1 MLKKLLVAFG
11 LALGA
16 IGFGVAATMP
26 PLSSGAPSG
35 ATAGGSWTTSSTS
48 IALNGACP
56 SGLIAGMN
64 VTDTTVG
71 ATSVVGSVAS
81 CFGSTLYLQAAP
93 AFASSGSTDKL
104 TFAGAGPQWNEPG
117 QMMATL
123 NYVIAQLNSVMAGQ
137 FVSIPAPITTSG
149 TGANTIFNYTNL
161 VINPGQAVRIK
172 AWGVNDSNADARTV
186 TVNYGTG
193 PTQLATVV
201 TGTSAKWWVECLVA
215 NEGTVASP
223 SIQLLC
229 TGAQAA
235 TLITTGIAADTT
247 AGDATF
253 PQTLLLTATAA
264 TAGAMTIDGAWAEY
278 VR

>member
-1 MLKKLLVAFG
+1 MMLKKLLVALG

-16 IGFGVAATMP
+16 IGFGVAATIP
-26 PLSSGAPSG
+26 NIPSSSQ
-35 ATAGGSWTTSSTS
+35 
-48 IALNGACP
+48 
-56 SGLIAGMN
+56 
-64 VTDTTVG
+64 
-71 ATSVVGSVAS
+71 
-81 CFGSTLYLQAAP
+81 Y
-93 AFASSGSTDKL
+93 
-104 TFAGAGPQWNEPG
+104 NEPG
-117 QMMATL
+117 QTVSTL
-123 NYVIAQLNSVMAGQ
+123 NYLIAQLNSLMSGQ

-172 AWGVNDSNADARTV
+172 VWGVNDSNADARTV